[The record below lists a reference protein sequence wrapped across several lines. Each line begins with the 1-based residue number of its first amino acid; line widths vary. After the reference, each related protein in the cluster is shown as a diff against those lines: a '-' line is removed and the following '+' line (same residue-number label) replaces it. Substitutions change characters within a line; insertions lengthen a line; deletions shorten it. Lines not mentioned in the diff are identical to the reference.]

1 MRVLV
6 GVMCCALLAGCSAFT
21 FGDDPVEV
29 PLAEAEDFGRID
41 VPDGVAVLKVMRT
54 HFQDTLYAVA
64 LRATSREAEMMLRNS
79 KFTEP
84 FRPVQD
90 PATLSAIAGPP
101 LSSATNVKE
110 AQDHVEKPWVYRN
123 IVQDVRSPDE
133 VHLHISLFN
142 T

>member
-6 GVMCCALLAGCSAFT
+6 GVMFCALLAGCSVFT

-29 PLAEAEDFGRID
+29 PLAEAEAFGRID
-41 VPDGVAVLKVMRT
+41 VPNGVAVLKVRRT
-54 HFQDTLYAVA
+54 HFQDTLYAVV
-64 LRATSREAEMMLRNS
+64 LRATARDVDMMLRNS

-84 FRPVQD
+84 FRPVQN
-90 PATLSAIAGPP
+90 PATLTVIAGPP
-101 LSSATNVKE
+101 LSGATNVKE
-110 AQDHVEKPWVYRN
+110 AQDHVEKPWVYRT

-133 VHLHISLFN
+133 VYLHISLFN